1 MVTDILL
8 IRHGQTNANVDEYY
22 MGWSDE
28 DLNELGYRQARCLSS
43 RLAILPIA
51 AIYTSPLKRACTT
64 ATIIAEPHQLE
75 VKTLPDFIEIQLG
88 DWQGMHREEIERN
101 WPKLWQQS
109 KTDPSDLR
117 LPNGES
123 YKEVTER
130 AVRGFKTV
138 VEANK
143 NNQIMIV
150 THDAIIR
157 VLIAYVLGV
166 SNTIYRRI
174 EVDNASLSLV
184 RVGNQAQLVRLN
196 DTSHLQG

>member
-1 MVTDILL
+1 M
-8 IRHGQTNANVDEYY
+8 RHGQTNANLNGCY

-28 DLNELGYRQARCLSS
+28 DLNELGYHQVYCLSS
-43 RLAILPIA
+43 RLAVQPIA
-51 AIYTSPLKRACTT
+51 AIYTSQLKRAYTT

-88 DWQGMHREEIERN
+88 DWQGLHRKEIKQK

-109 KTDPSDLR
+109 KTDPSALR

-130 AVRGFKTV
+130 AVRGFNMV
-138 VEANK
+138 SEANQGK
-143 NNQIMIV
+143 QIVIV

-157 VLIAYVLGV
+157 VLVAHILGV
-166 SNTIYRRI
+166 SNSIYRRI
-174 EVDNASLSLV
+174 EIDNASLSLV
-184 RVGNQAQLVRLN
+184 RIIDHPKLVKLN
-196 DTSHLQG
+196 ETLHLE